1 MSGKNNIFTKFKS
14 SVNCCLT
21 GVSLLAHATSSM
33 TIASM
38 TIASLTG
45 AQVCHDKHGCNCS
58 SAVQAFVCM
67 AWDCPAANNFLWH
80 ALFVW
85 KAGAFL
91 AALELINRIALP
103 LKHRPF
109 V

>member
-1 MSGKNNIFTKFKS
+1 MSDNINIFTKSKS
-14 SVNCCLT
+14 SVNCCLG

-38 TIASLTG
+38 TG

-67 AWDCPAANNFLWH
+67 ALDCPAANNFLWH

-91 AALELINRIALP
+91 AALGTN
-103 LKHRPF
+103 
-109 V
+109 